1 MAHRYDTDNIMQPSL
16 REDYLEAIQLFSE
29 KNARFPCYEEL
40 AAALS
45 TSVSRVRADTAELI
59 AGGDVIVA
67 NDTVISLTVQG
78 KQTGT
83 SVMKKHETLQCFL
96 SEILGMDSSSASHEA
111 CTLEHSVSDETI
123 DRLGK
128 LIVTRDHH
136 RNHGKKKHPGPAG
149 DRICRVETD
158 EFCHSPSI
166 SDFSEGEEVIIQC
179 IHGRAC
185 AQRLLDLGLVPGERA
200 TIRRKLSNGAL
211 VVQVKGCDVAVSP
224 EIASAIGVVRSP

>member
-1 MAHRYDTDNIMQPSL
+1 MQPSL

-29 KNARFPCYEEL
+29 KNTRFPLTDEL

-45 TSVSRVRADTAELI
+45 KPVPVVNSDIAELVS
-59 AGGDVIVA
+59 GGDVIVSPEGMIA
-67 NDTVISLTVQG
+67 LTVRG

-83 SVMKKHETLQCFL
+83 CVMKKHETLQCFL
-96 SEILGMDSSSASHEA
+96 SEILGMDKSSASDEA

-128 LIVTRDHH
+128 LIVTHDHH
-136 RNHGKKKHPGPAG
+136 RHHGKGKHKQPDERA
-149 DRICRVETD
+149 CKVETD
-158 EFCHSPSI
+158 EFCQSPSI

-200 TIRRKLSNGAL
+200 TIKRKLSNGAL

-224 EIASAIGVVRSP
+224 EIASAIGVERLP

>member
-1 MAHRYDTDNIMQPSL
+1 MQPSL

-29 KNARFPCYEEL
+29 KNARSPLCEEL
-40 AAALS
+40 AKILDEPIQKIRPDMDELA
-45 TSVSRVRADTAELI
+45 VS
-59 AGGDVIVA
+59 GDVVVSPEGMI
-67 NDTVISLTVQG
+67 TLTGKG

-96 SEILGMDSSSASHEA
+96 SEILGMDSSLASDEA
-111 CTLEHSVSDETI
+111 CTLEHTVSDETI

-128 LIVTRDHH
+128 LIVTREHH
-136 RNHGKKKHPGPAG
+136 IHRGKGRHRKPAE
-149 DRICRVETD
+149 DRACRTQTD
-158 EFCHSPSI
+158 EFCQSPSI
-166 SDFSEGEEVIIQC
+166 SDFSEGEEVVIQC

-200 TIRRKLSNGAL
+200 IIKRKLSNGAL

-224 EIASAIGVVRSP
+224 EIASAIGVERSP

>member
-1 MAHRYDTDNIMQPSL
+1 MQPSL
-16 REDYLEAIQLFSE
+16 REDYLEAVQIFSE
-29 KNARFPCYEEL
+29 KNTRFPLTEEL
-40 AAALS
+40 ATALLKPVPVVHS
-45 TSVSRVRADTAELI
+45 DMAELVSN
-59 AGGDVIVA
+59 GDVIV
-67 NDTVISLTVQG
+67 TLKGEITLTAQG

-96 SEILGMDSSSASHEA
+96 SEILGMDKSSASDEA
-111 CTLEHSVSDETI
+111 CTLEHAVSDETI

-128 LIVTRDHH
+128 LMVTREHH
-136 RNHGKKKHPGPAG
+136 RHHGKRKHTKSGEKT
-149 DRICRVETD
+149 CRVETD
-158 EFCHSPSI
+158 EFCPSQSI

-200 TIRRKLSNGAL
+200 TIKRKLSNGAL

-224 EIASAIGVVRSP
+224 EIASAIGVERSP